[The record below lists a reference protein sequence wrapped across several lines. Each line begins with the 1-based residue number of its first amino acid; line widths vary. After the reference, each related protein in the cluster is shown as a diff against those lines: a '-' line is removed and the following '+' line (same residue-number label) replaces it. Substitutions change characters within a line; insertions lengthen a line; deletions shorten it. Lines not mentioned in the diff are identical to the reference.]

1 MSDLS
6 VAFIVLIPSI
16 YTTQENYNPL
26 YVKISSLVSDNNGNQ
41 IITVVFGGAPSGI
54 YNVSIVSKSYGSLDS
69 SSISLQTIGEVTSYS
84 PN

>member
-6 VAFIVLIPSI
+6 VAFIVLTPSI

-54 YNVSIVSKSYGSLDS
+54 YNVSVVSKSYGSLDT
-69 SSISLQTIGEVTSYS
+69 SSI
-84 PN
+84 